1 VVPASPLSGTHG
13 YMASGNFFGNVDD
26 HSEGYMKPAKMFTK
40 KQNQHAGLEESE
52 YGFGNYMKNTELM
65 S

>member
-1 VVPASPLSGTHG
+1 
-13 YMASGNFFGNVDD
+13 MASGNLFGKVDD